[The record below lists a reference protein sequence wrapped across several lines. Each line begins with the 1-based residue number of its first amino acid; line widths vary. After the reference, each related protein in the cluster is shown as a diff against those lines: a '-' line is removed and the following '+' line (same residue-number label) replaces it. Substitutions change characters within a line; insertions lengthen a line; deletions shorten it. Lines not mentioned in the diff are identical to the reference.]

1 MKISPV
7 AAIITA
13 PLIIAA
19 CAFGFIVVR
28 HAHHEKPLISGT
40 VEITHIDVAS
50 KIAGRI
56 DSLVVHEG
64 DYVSKGQFLGS
75 LESKEMNAKVEQARG
90 AMNAA
95 NAKMTLAKNGLRP
108 QERDAAL
115 NQYMQA
121 KAQFDLLDKTFKR
134 IQKLHADSVVS
145 AQEHDQV
152 ETQFT
157 AAKEQMEAAKSKWEM
172 AQEGTRAEDRLA
184 AQSLYYQ
191 AQNAFGEASAYA
203 QELTLKS
210 PVTGEI
216 EKVISHPGEII
227 AAGYPIV
234 TIIDTSDVWVVL
246 QVKENAMMQFCK
258 GTVLTGF
265 VPGLGNEMHSFT
277 VTFISPMADFATW
290 RPTNQKGEFDVR
302 TFEIHARPTTQIPG
316 LRAGM
321 TVNFALYLLN

>member
-1 MKISPV
+1 MKISPI
-7 AAIITA
+7 AAIIAA
-13 PLIIAA
+13 PVLIAA
-19 CAFGFIVVR
+19 CAIGFIVVR
-28 HAHHEKPLISGT
+28 HAYRDKPFVSGT

-56 DSLVVHEG
+56 DSLTVHEG
-64 DYVSKGQFLGS
+64 DYVRKGQLLGS
-75 LESKEMNAKVEQARG
+75 LESKEMSAKVEQARG
-90 AMNAA
+90 AMDAVG
-95 NAKMTLAKNGLRP
+95 AKMTMAKNGLRP
-108 QERDAAL
+108 QEREAAL

-121 KAQFDLLDKTFKR
+121 KAQFDLLEKTFKR
-134 IQKLHADSVVS
+134 IQKLHSDSVVS

-152 ETQFT
+152 EAQFT

-191 AQNAFGEASAYA
+191 AQSAFREAFAYA
-203 QELTLKS
+203 QELSLKS

-234 TIIDTSDVWVVL
+234 TVLDTSDVWVVL
-246 QVKENAMMQFCK
+246 QIKENSMKQFRK
-258 GTVLTGF
+258 GTLLDGF
-265 VPGLGNEMHSFT
+265 VPALGNEKHSFII
-277 VTFISPMADFATW
+277 TFISPMADFATW

-302 TFEIHARPTTQIPG
+302 TLEIHARPTQQVPN

-321 TVNFALYLLN
+321 TVNFAL